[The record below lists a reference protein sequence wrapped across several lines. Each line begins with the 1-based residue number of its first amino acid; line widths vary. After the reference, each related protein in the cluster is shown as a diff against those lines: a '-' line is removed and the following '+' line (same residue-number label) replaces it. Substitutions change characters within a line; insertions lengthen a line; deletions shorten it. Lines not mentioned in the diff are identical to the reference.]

1 MFWVAKRRFLITHGK
16 SKETLHCRAHL
27 AHYASLPQKGIPVKI
42 FQRPS
47 PVSAMA
53 WLQTASVSNVF
64 YPYQISLVNLVRQAF
79 TVLRSTAPIQS
90 TSPVLWSSGYARER
104 FQQAIF
110 QDREGYRD
118 PYRRSIEMLRLESA
132 RRLPCP
138 LPEES
143 ADRRHREPPGSALKS
158 F

>member
-1 MFWVAKRRFLITHGK
+1 MMFWVAKRWFLITHGK

-90 TSPVLWSSGYARER
+90 TSPVLWSTGYARER

-110 QDREGYRD
+110 QYREHTVDQLKCCAWNQLGGFLA
-118 PYRRSIEMLRLESA
+118 PCRRNQQIA
-132 RRLPCP
+132 GTVNHQG
-138 LPEES
+138 
-143 ADRRHREPPGSALKS
+143 RH
-158 F
+158 